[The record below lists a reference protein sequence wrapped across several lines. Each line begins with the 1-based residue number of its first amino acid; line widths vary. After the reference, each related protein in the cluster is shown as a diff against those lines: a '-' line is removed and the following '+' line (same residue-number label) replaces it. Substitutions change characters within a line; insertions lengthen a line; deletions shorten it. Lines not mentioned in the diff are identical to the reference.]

1 MGPNGL
7 DPLGCGL
14 GLLSGDPHDTGRQLT
29 GRTALVTPAT
39 WVEHPGVPDP
49 AAPGRPS
56 GPEWLPWPR
65 FQEMTAD
72 WLELGQRRHAAYAL
86 LEVDVTRA
94 RSAIRARRARTG
106 RPLGFNA
113 YLVACFARAIAAD
126 PRIGALR
133 HGRRRLLVPPTVDVA
148 FPVEHEVE
156 GWDIPVPHIIRAADR
171 RSLES
176 IDRAVAGGAVSSP
189 PYARGRRLLPL
200 WLLLPGWLRR
210 GFMARYL
217 ANAHRRRRLTGTTL
231 VTAVGLPSRGSAWGL
246 PGGTHY
252 PVSLVIGGLRKGD
265 DGRECVALT
274 LAFDHDTVDGAPA
287 ARFVRRFAR
296 LIEQGA
302 LLDAD

>member
-1 MGPNGL
+1 M
-7 DPLGCGL
+7 
-14 GLLSGDPHDTGRQLT
+14 S
-29 GRTALVTPAT
+29 
-39 WVEHPGVPDP
+39 DP
-49 AAPGRPS
+49 AVAASSPD
-56 GPEWLPWPR
+56 PEWLDWPR

-72 WLELGQRRHAAYAL
+72 WLELGQRRHAMYAL
-86 LEVDVTRA
+86 LEMDVTRV
-94 RSAIRARRARTG
+94 RSTIRARRIRTG
-106 RPLGFNA
+106 NPLGFNA

-176 IDRAVAGGAVSSP
+176 IDRAVAAGASSTP

-200 WLLLPGWLRR
+200 WLLVPAWLRR
-210 GFMARYL
+210 ALTARYL
-217 ANAHRRRRLTGTTL
+217 ANAHRRRRLTGTAL
-231 VTAVGLPSRGSAWGL
+231 VTAVGLPSRGRAWGL

-252 PVSLVIGGLRKGD
+252 PVSLVVGGLRKGD
-265 DGRECVALT
+265 DGRETVALT

-296 LIEQGA
+296 LVEQGA
-302 LLDAD
+302 LLEEG